1 MKLLPKVSF
10 TVCNSSLS
18 RFWDDVSLSIER
30 LLYEDFDYII
40 STNLANSSSISLIK
54 EISLISISITFGKFI
69 ILW

>member
-1 MKLLPKVSF
+1 MELLPKVSF
-10 TVCNSSLS
+10 IVCNSSLS
-18 RFWDDVSLSIER
+18 KFWDDVSLSIER

>member
-1 MKLLPKVSF
+1 MELLPKVSF
-10 TVCNSSLS
+10 TVCISSLPK
-18 RFWDDVSLSIER
+18 FWDDVSLSIER